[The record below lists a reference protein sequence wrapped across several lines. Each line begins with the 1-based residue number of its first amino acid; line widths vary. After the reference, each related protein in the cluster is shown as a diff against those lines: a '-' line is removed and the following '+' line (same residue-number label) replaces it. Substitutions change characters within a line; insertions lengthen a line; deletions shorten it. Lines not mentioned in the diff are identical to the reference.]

1 MAEKL
6 ITSFKIGEDDC
17 KVDYNSLV
25 NKPAIP
31 EDKSEELTTLKSK
44 LNKIEDVFA
53 GDLYNAPKIGVTK
66 DDLVLEYHVVRGNE
80 TVDISNELQAVKGDD
95 INKKYFF
102 AYDKDG
108 NGYVGSLQF
117 NAICTCAA
125 ETAVRGQ
132 ATGDGWSN
140 IDSEYLEDGKWRVK
154 ATKVTKDFDIH
165 LAVCNKLNV
174 TINNSTSYEVTYPS
188 IIAENTRVEFSVNS
202 PDDHVTSINAGE
214 IDLLSI
220 EGAVIA
226 KSKGNGTRYNY
237 TIMPAYVTDNISITL
252 Q

>member
-226 KSKGNGTRYNY
+226 KSKGNGTRYDY
-237 TIMPAYVTDNISITL
+237 TIMPAHVTDNISITL

>member
-132 ATGDGWSN
+132 ATGDG
-140 IDSEYLEDGKWRVK
+140 
-154 ATKVTKDFDIH
+154 
-165 LAVCNKLNV
+165 
-174 TINNSTSYEVTYPS
+174 
-188 IIAENTRVEFSVNS
+188 
-202 PDDHVTSINAGE
+202 
-214 IDLLSI
+214 
-220 EGAVIA
+220 
-226 KSKGNGTRYNY
+226 
-237 TIMPAYVTDNISITL
+237 
-252 Q
+252 